1 MKIMACDDATGEG
14 DDLREQRDSSKWK
27 YILKNIR
34 KTHLIFSFLRTVQGS
49 DIQGRIQ
56 SKKMRHHVAPTVIS
70 KESESPTF
78 ARNVCFQ
85 TDLD

>member
-14 DDLREQRDSSKWK
+14 DDLREQRDSSKCK

-56 SKKMRHHVAPTVIS
+56 SKKMRHHLAPTVIS

-78 ARNVCFQ
+78 ERVTCVFK
-85 TDLD
+85 LI